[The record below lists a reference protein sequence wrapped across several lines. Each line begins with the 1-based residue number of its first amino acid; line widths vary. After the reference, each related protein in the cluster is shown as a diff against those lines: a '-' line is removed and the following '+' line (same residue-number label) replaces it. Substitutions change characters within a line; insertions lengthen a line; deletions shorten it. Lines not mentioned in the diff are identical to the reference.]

1 MKVSARQAGS
11 SKGTS
16 SKKKGPTKGTPV
28 VASSHRGQDI
38 AGVLILAFGFLVVVA
53 LAVSDRGILGEA
65 LGWFFSVLFG
75 RGAWTVPPIA
85 AVIGIAFIRGRGL
98 VVSHLTWG
106 LTLVFL
112 TVLGFLAQSREGNY
126 LDPNVVAHGGGY
138 VGGLVAWL
146 FSTLFGGLGKFIALV
161 ALGIVGFI
169 LCVDVPLRIMADNSA
184 RRAKALKAK
193 TVDRTIERVRTA
205 RTASAQTQEERVKP
219 IRDALAKAAKN
230 MAATESPTRV
240 LDARTEEP
248 KHPETWQVPRRG
260 IVMEDPDPEP
270 EVIARATAMVE
281 EPAKPKP
288 KPAAAAKSE
297 FADDPVL
304 SADLPTPKEGYQ
316 LPPANLLAEAPNNPI
331 RNQAEMQN
339 NIETLEGTLEQF
351 GIEATVVEVAA
362 GPTVT
367 RYEIQLGPGVRVARI
382 TALAE
387 NIAMDLAASQ
397 VRVEAPI
404 PGKAAIGVEVPNET
418 PSVVSLRELCD
429 DPTFKNHPSR
439 LFVALGKDVSGTNKY
454 ADLTKMPHLL
464 IGGATNSG
472 KSIGLATL
480 ITSLLMRNTPKDV
493 RLVMIDPK
501 RVELTL
507 FDHIPHLMCPVI
519 KDTKEAAG
527 VLRAV
532 WREMDRR
539 YDMFSEQGV
548 RNIDGWNSKASF
560 QDRLPYIVVIID
572 ELADLMIQH
581 KAEVETVIVRLAQLA
596 RAVGIHMVLATQ
608 RPSVDVITGLIK
620 ANIPSRMAFSV
631 ASHID
636 SRTILDQKGAE
647 ALIGRGDML
656 FSPIDANKPLRV
668 QGCYVSEKEIDSVC
682 RFWRE
687 QEKPAYV
694 LQPIEAVDPADAKK
708 EGGDFG
714 DEVDPLWEEAVRWA
728 VDRGQASTSML
739 QRKFAIGFQRAS
751 RLLDQMEERSIV
763 GPRDGPRPREVL
775 VGLLEVDDLFGNR
788 SGTTESYQDPEEP

>member
-1 MKVSARQAGS
+1 MRVSTKQAGA
-11 SKGTS
+11 
-16 SKKKGPTKGTPV
+16 KKAPSGKPATR
-28 VASSHRGQDI
+28 VASSSSHRAWDI
-38 AGVLILAFGFLVVVA
+38 AGVLVLAFALIVLVSLFTSNSGV
-53 LAVSDRGILGEA
+53 LGRGLSY
-65 LGWFFSVLFG
+65 FFSVVFGKGAWVVPPLAGLLGVTLLKG
-75 RGAWTVPPIA
+75 RGPVLTH
-85 AVIGIAFIRGRGL
+85 
-98 VVSHLTWG
+98 VSWG
-106 LTLVFL
+106 LSLLFL
-112 TVLGFLAQSREGNY
+112 TILGFLAQSVAGNY
-126 LDPNVVAHGGGY
+126 LDTAVVSTSGGY
-138 VGGLVAWL
+138 IGALLATM
-146 FSTLFGGLGKFIALV
+146 FETLLGAGKPIALS
-161 ALGIVGFI
+161 AMGIVG
-169 LCVDVPLRIMADNSA
+169 LVLTVDVPIRTMLETSA
-184 RRAKALKAK
+184 RQAATLKQRTLERPRAAK
-193 TVDRTIERVRTA
+193 PIPQ
-205 RTASAQTQEERVKP
+205 QTPEERVKS
-219 IRDALAKAAKN
+219 IRKGIAEGLAEREAET
-230 MAATESPTRV
+230 ATPV
-240 LDARTEEP
+240 AVAEP
-248 KHPETWQVPRRG
+248 PKRPVRG

-270 EVIARATAMVE
+270 EAIAAAVADQPRPVAKKPTP
-281 EPAKPKP
+281 PA
-288 KPAAAAKSE
+288 PAAPSPRETMQAGEPTLIGDS
-297 FADDPVL
+297 
-304 SADLPTPKEGYQ
+304 STPKEGYQ
-316 LPPANLLAEAPNNPI
+316 LPPTNLLTEALLNPK
-331 RNQAEMQN
+331 RAQAEMQK

-418 PSVVSLRELCD
+418 PAMVTLRELCD
-429 DPTFKNHPSR
+429 DPQFKNHPSR
-439 LFVALGKDVSGTNKY
+439 LYVALGKDVSGVNKY

-527 VLRAV
+527 VLRAL

-539 YDMFSEQGV
+539 YDLFSNEGV

-560 QDRLPYIVVIID
+560 QDKLPYIVLIID

-620 ANIPSRMAFSV
+620 ANIPSRLAFSV
-631 ASHID
+631 ASSID

-647 ALIGRGDML
+647 ALIGKGDML

-668 QGCYVSEKEIDSVC
+668 QGCYVSEKEIDAIC
-682 RFWRE
+682 KYWRE
-687 QEKPAYV
+687 QEKPAYS
-694 LQPIEAVDPADAKK
+694 LQPIDENVADAKK

-714 DEVDPLWEEAVRWA
+714 DDVDPLWEEAVRWVA
-728 VDRGQASTSML
+728 ERTQASTSML
-739 QRKFAIGFQRAS
+739 QRKFSIGFQRAS
-751 RLLDQMEERSIV
+751 RLLDMMEERSIV
-763 GPRDGPRPREVL
+763 GPRDGPRPREAL
-775 VGLLEVDDLFGNR
+775 VSLLEVEQMFGGMGSGSGHVSAPADLGEAADDEGYR
-788 SGTTESYQDPEEP
+788 DDE